1 MSHRYS
7 AEGRQLRRRLWL
19 QILLPFAFVLLLM
32 LAGVAAALLLPSPT
46 QVALVADTMLT
57 LLALCPLTLVVF
69 ALLIVSLALV
79 LQMRRWG
86 KAARSPLRRLEAATA
101 RAHQRVDDWLCAV
114 DSRVLEWAVRLAPL
128 RSLLTMFDAPP
139 QESDEAD
146 S

>member
-1 MSHRYS
+1 MSQRHS

-32 LAGVAAALLLPSPT
+32 LAGAAAALLLPSPV
-46 QVALVADTMLT
+46 QVALLADAMLT
-57 LLALCPLTLVVF
+57 LLALCPMALVVF
-69 ALLIVSLALV
+69 ALLICALALV
-79 LQMRRWG
+79 AQMRRWQAG
-86 KAARSPLRRLEAATA
+86 ARSPLRRLEAATA
-101 RAHQRVDDWLCAV
+101 TAHQRVDGWLSGV

>member
-1 MSHRYS
+1 M
-7 AEGRQLRRRLWL
+7 RRRLWL

-32 LAGVAAALLLPSPT
+32 LAGAAAALLLPSPT
-46 QVALVADTMLT
+46 QVALAADAMLT

-101 RAHQRVDDWLCAV
+101 RAHQRVDGWLCAV